1 MLVNIMLINTV
12 FTCLQSLFTNKC
24 LSKQNVYKH
33 RVCLLTCLFT
43 KKNEARV
50 CLLVCLRKSG
60 VFVYLF
66 VYYRN
71 RKLCLF
77 TCLFTYIFE
86 VNTLVNISV
95 YKHPNLVNTPI
106 LFINSTPCWGEFI
119 LYAVQW
125 LSGFWGLIW
134 IITFLIFRIWC

>member
-1 MLVNIMLINTV
+1 MLINTV

-106 LFINSTPCWGEFI
+106 LFINSTPWFFDPQRRLRPNGHP
-119 LYAVQW
+119 LVRMGYACGHPMQYQW
-125 LSGFWGLIW
+125 EP
-134 IITFLIFRIWC
+134 RDP

>member
-1 MLVNIMLINTV
+1 MLINTV

-66 VYYRN
+66 TREIVNYV
-71 RKLCLF
+71 CLLV
-77 TCLFTYIFE
+77 CL
-86 VNTLVNISV
+86 L
-95 YKHPNLVNTPI
+95 
-106 LFINSTPCWGEFI
+106 
-119 LYAVQW
+119 
-125 LSGFWGLIW
+125 
-134 IITFLIFRIWC
+134 TFSK

>member
-1 MLVNIMLINTV
+1 MFVNIMLINTV

-24 LSKQNVYKH
+24 LSKQHVYKH
-33 RVCLLTCLFT
+33 LVCLLTCLFT

-77 TCLFTYIFE
+77 TSLFTYIFE

-106 LFINSTPCWGEFI
+106 LFINSTP
-119 LYAVQW
+119 
-125 LSGFWGLIW
+125 
-134 IITFLIFRIWC
+134 

>member
-106 LFINSTPCWGEFI
+106 LFINSTPCEI
-119 LYAVQW
+119 P
-125 LSGFWGLIW
+125 
-134 IITFLIFRIWC
+134 

>member
-33 RVCLLTCLFT
+33 RVCLFTCLLT

-106 LFINSTPCWGEFI
+106 LFINSTPCYQVRPNRKWYFGKW
-119 LYAVQW
+119 ANV
-125 LSGFWGLIW
+125 
-134 IITFLIFRIWC
+134 